1 MWPIESAPSLAG
13 EDPSCWGLGIHSQR
27 RKAVDSVAWPGWGVM
42 LRRSWV
48 QVLFGLLECPA
59 AAAAA
64 AELQNICRMW
74 RGGPKKSKLKS
85 RQHACMHA
93 CVHQLHIGYSFKLVL
108 QNGAR
113 KTLPGGPALLPWLCQ
128 LCLMKPNKCRAT
140 RSPRH
145 TTSPQISSSE
155 EWQWLLCARHRAERF
170 PFILPRSA
178 SRRGGRRAV
187 HGPLQR
193 QESKAQGAKALTQ
206 EHRGEAGESGC
217 FLRSVSFSRF
227 QACGQTS
234 SWPACRGVW
243 RGLV

>member
-1 MWPIESAPSLAG
+1 
-13 EDPSCWGLGIHSQR
+13 
-27 RKAVDSVAWPGWGVM
+27 
-42 LRRSWV
+42 
-48 QVLFGLLECPA
+48 
-59 AAAAA
+59 
-64 AELQNICRMW
+64 
-74 RGGPKKSKLKS
+74 
-85 RQHACMHA
+85 MHV
-93 CVHQLHIGYSFKLVL
+93 CVRQLHLGYSFKLVL

-206 EHRGEAGESGC
+206 EHRGEVGESGC
-217 FLRSVSFSRF
+217 FLRSLVSPVFKPVDR
-227 QACGQTS
+227 QAPGQPVGECGEVWFRHTVGLS
-234 SWPACRGVW
+234 IWLFFYCRGLGDWPPCEPVCVHAY
-243 RGLV
+243 GYV

>member
-1 MWPIESAPSLAG
+1 
-13 EDPSCWGLGIHSQR
+13 
-27 RKAVDSVAWPGWGVM
+27 
-42 LRRSWV
+42 
-48 QVLFGLLECPA
+48 
-59 AAAAA
+59 
-64 AELQNICRMW
+64 
-74 RGGPKKSKLKS
+74 
-85 RQHACMHA
+85 MHA
-93 CVHQLHIGYSFKLVL
+93 RVRASAAHRLHFQTGIAEQYEKNTPRWASSTS
-108 QNGAR
+108 R
-113 KTLPGGPALLPWLCQ
+113 LCQ

-155 EWQWLLCARHRAERF
+155 EWQWLLCVRHQAERF

-187 HGPLQR
+187 YGPLQR

-206 EHRGEAGESGC
+206 EHRGEVGESGC
-217 FLRSVSFSRF
+217 FLGSVCFSGF

>member
-1 MWPIESAPSLAG
+1 MPC
-13 EDPSCWGLGIHSQR
+13 SCSCSCRTPKH
-27 RKAVDSVAWPGWGVM
+27 
-42 LRRSWV
+42 
-48 QVLFGLLECPA
+48 
-59 AAAAA
+59 
-64 AELQNICRMW
+64 LQNVE
-74 RGGPKKSKLKS
+74 GGPKKSKLKS
-85 RQHACMHA
+85 RQHACMHT
-93 CVHQLHIGYSFKLVL
+93 CVRQLHIGYSFKLVL

-206 EHRGEAGESGC
+206 EHRGEVGESGC